1 MFSEGVREA
10 QLLVHGGHA
19 GGGRRPGQI
28 KREGPP
34 THRYVGTI
42 YLGAQARQQG
52 WVDAMRAGAR
62 GLSFRLLELTVCQE
76 IM

>member
-19 GGGRRPGQI
+19 GGRRRPGQI

-34 THRYVGTI
+34 THRH